1 MHRSNVIV
9 TDNCNIFKNFT
20 RGVFKMKNFKVRT
33 KMAIL
38 LICVVILAAFSVIAS
53 STNMKAMQES
63 SLKIFEKQIR
73 DDYDQNIKEQVG
85 SVISLLTKINQ
96 EYENGT
102 YTLDEAKKLA
112 ADIVRDMRYG
122 EAGYF
127 WIDQTDGTNV
137 VLLGS
142 DTEGTNRMETK
153 DANGY
158 KMVSDIIKVG
168 QNKDGGYTDYVFPKE
183 GETEPSPKRSYSK
196 SFEPFGWVVGTGNYT
211 DYIDDTIKAMEAK
224 DNKAFN
230 KDMLN
235 IIVGIVFIFIVATVI
250 VVIISNNITKALKET
265 MISLQRY
272 SNGDFAEPVPDA
284 ISKRKDDFGIL
295 AKAMNNMQGSVSSL
309 IGDVKD
315 RSGKVEEDVYDI
327 NKNVNILNSD
337 IEDVSATTQELAASM
352 QETAASA
359 HQVTVIADEIKSS
372 AGELADKAQESAHQA
387 EKIHERARNGKETAQ
402 ENRGEVRRVN
412 DEIKNKLEKALEDA
426 KVVSEIKILAESIME
441 ITEQTNLLSLNA
453 SIEAA
458 RAGEAGKGF
467 AVVAD
472 EIRTLSEQSQTA
484 VEDIRNVTEK
494 VTSAVTNL
502 AYDSN
507 DLLKFVSEYVSDSYD
522 MYENI
527 LDDYNNDA
535 AYIDTLVNEFSSTSE
550 SLLNSINGVIDSM
563 EEISSAA
570 EMGASATAN
579 IAERTCSVVNNSN
592 DVTSATKDT
601 EIIVNELR
609 ESVAKFVV

>member
-1 MHRSNVIV
+1 
-9 TDNCNIFKNFT
+9 
-20 RGVFKMKNFKVRT
+20 MKNLKVRT

-38 LICVVILAAFSVIAS
+38 LFCVVILAVFSVIVS
-53 STNMKAMQES
+53 GSNMKAMQEN
-63 SLKIFEKQIR
+63 SLKNFEKQIH

-224 DNKAFN
+224 DKKAFN

-235 IIVGIVFIFIVATVI
+235 IIVGIVLIFIVAAVI

-272 SNGDFAEPVPDA
+272 SSGDFAEPVTGA

-426 KVVSEIKILAESIME
+426 KVVSEIKLLAESIME

-507 DLLKFVSEYVSDSYD
+507 ELLKFVSEYVSDSYD

-535 AYIDTLVNEFSSTSE
+535 AYIDTLVNEFSSTSDR
-550 SLLNSINGVIDSM
+550 LLNSINGVIDSM

-592 DVTSATKDT
+592 DVTGATKNT
-601 EIIVNELR
+601 EAIVNELR

>member
-38 LICVVILAAFSVIAS
+38 LICVVILAAFSVIVS
-53 STNMKAMQES
+53 GTNMKAMKES
-63 SLKIFEKQIR
+63 SIKIFEKQIR
-73 DDYDQNIKEQVG
+73 DDYDRNIKEQVQG
-85 SVISLLTKINQ
+85 VISLLTKINQ
-96 EYENGT
+96 EYEKGT
-102 YTLDEAKKLA
+102 YTLEEAKKLG
-112 ADIVRDMRYG
+112 ADIIRDMRYG

-196 SFEPFGWVVGTGNYT
+196 LFEPFDWVIGTGNYT
-211 DYIDDTIKAMEAK
+211 DYIDDTIKEMEAK
-224 DNKAFN
+224 DKKAYN

-235 IIVGIVFIFIVATVI
+235 IIAGIILIFIVAVVV
-250 VVIISNNITKALKET
+250 VVIISKNITNALIET
-265 MISLQRY
+265 MVSLQRY
-272 SNGDFAEPVPDA
+272 SNGDFSEPVPDA

-372 AGELADKAQESAHQA
+372 AGALADKAQESAHQA
-387 EKIHERARNGKETAQ
+387 DEIHERAKNGKETAK

-426 KVVSEIKILAESIME
+426 KVVSEIKLLAESIME

-458 RAGEAGKGF
+458 RAGDAGKGF

-494 VTSAVTNL
+494 VTSAVENL
-502 AYDSN
+502 AEDSSE
-507 DLLKFVSEYVSDSYD
+507 LLKFVSEYVSDSYD

-535 AYIDTLVNEFSSTSE
+535 AYIDTLVNEFSSTSD

-601 EIIVNELR
+601 ETIVNELR
-609 ESVAKFVV
+609 ECVAKFVI

>member
-1 MHRSNVIV
+1 
-9 TDNCNIFKNFT
+9 
-20 RGVFKMKNFKVRT
+20 MKNLKVRT

-38 LICVVILAAFSVIAS
+38 LFCVVILAVFSVIVS
-53 STNMKAMQES
+53 GSNMKAMQET
-63 SLKIFEKQIR
+63 SLKNFEKQIR

-211 DYIDDTIKAMEAK
+211 DYIDDTIKAMEAQ

-235 IIVGIVFIFIVATVI
+235 IIVGIVLIFIVAAVI

-272 SNGDFAEPVPDA
+272 SNGDFAEPVPA
-284 ISKRKDDFGIL
+284 SISKRKDDFGIL
-295 AKAMNNMQGSVSSL
+295 AKAMNNMQESVSSL

-426 KVVSEIKILAESIME
+426 KVVSEIKLLAESIME

-507 DLLKFVSEYVSDSYD
+507 ELLKFVSEYVSDSYD

-535 AYIDTLVNEFSSTSE
+535 AYIDTLVNEFSSTSDR
-550 SLLNSINGVIDSM
+550 LLNSINGVIDSM

-592 DVTSATKDT
+592 DVTGATKNT
-601 EIIVNELR
+601 EAIVNELR

>member
-38 LICVVILAAFSVIAS
+38 LICVVILAVFSVIVS
-53 STNMKAMQES
+53 GTNMKAMKES
-63 SLKIFEKQIR
+63 SIKIFEKQIR
-73 DDYDQNIKEQVG
+73 DDYDRSIKEQVQG
-85 SVISLLTKINQ
+85 VISLLTKINQ
-96 EYENGT
+96 EYEKGT
-102 YTLDEAKKLA
+102 YTLEEAKKLG

-196 SFEPFGWVVGTGNYT
+196 LFEPFDWVIGTGNYT
-211 DYIDDTIKAMEAK
+211 DYIDDTIKEIEAK
-224 DNKAFN
+224 DKKAYN

-235 IIVGIVFIFIVATVI
+235 IIAGIILIFIVAVVV
-250 VVIISNNITKALKET
+250 VVIISKNITNALIET
-265 MISLQRY
+265 MVSLQRY
-272 SNGDFAEPVPDA
+272 SNGDFSEPVPDA

-372 AGELADKAQESAHQA
+372 AGALADKAQESAHQA
-387 EKIHERARNGKETAQ
+387 DEIHERAKNGKETAK

-426 KVVSEIKILAESIME
+426 KVVSEIKLLAESIME

-458 RAGEAGKGF
+458 RAGDAGKGF

-494 VTSAVTNL
+494 VTSAVENL
-502 AYDSN
+502 AEDSSE
-507 DLLKFVSEYVSDSYD
+507 LLKFVSEYVSDSYD

-535 AYIDTLVNEFSSTSE
+535 AYIDTLVNEFSSTSD

-592 DVTSATKDT
+592 DVTGATKDT

>member
-1 MHRSNVIV
+1 
-9 TDNCNIFKNFT
+9 
-20 RGVFKMKNFKVRT
+20 MKNLKVRT

-38 LICVVILAAFSVIAS
+38 LFCVVILAVFSVIVS
-53 STNMKAMQES
+53 GSNMKAMQET
-63 SLKIFEKQIR
+63 SLKNFEKQIR

-224 DNKAFN
+224 DKKAFN

-235 IIVGIVFIFIVATVI
+235 IIVGIVLIFIVAAVI

-272 SNGDFAEPVPDA
+272 SNGDFAEPVPA
-284 ISKRKDDFGIL
+284 SISKRKDDFGIL
-295 AKAMNNMQGSVSSL
+295 AKAMNNMQESVSSL

-372 AGELADKAQESAHQA
+372 AGALADKAQESAHQA
-387 EKIHERARNGKETAQ
+387 DEIHERARNGKETAK

-426 KVVSEIKILAESIME
+426 KVVSEIKLLAESIME

-507 DLLKFVSEYVSDSYD
+507 ELLKFVSEYVSDSYD

-535 AYIDTLVNEFSSTSE
+535 AYIDTLVNEFSSTSD

-592 DVTSATKDT
+592 DVTGATKDT

>member
-1 MHRSNVIV
+1 
-9 TDNCNIFKNFT
+9 
-20 RGVFKMKNFKVRT
+20 MKNFKVRT

-38 LICVVILAAFSVIAS
+38 LICVVILAVFSVIVS
-53 STNMKAMQES
+53 GSNMKAMQET
-63 SLKIFEKQIR
+63 SLKNFEKQIR

-85 SVISLLTKINQ
+85 SVISILTKINQ

-112 ADIVRDMRYG
+112 ADIVREMRYG

-211 DYIDDTIKAMEAK
+211 DYIDDTIKAMEAQ

-235 IIVGIVFIFIVATVI
+235 IIVGIVLIFIVAAVI

-272 SNGDFAEPVPDA
+272 SNGDFAEPVPA
-284 ISKRKDDFGIL
+284 SISKRKDDFGIL
-295 AKAMNNMQGSVSSL
+295 AKAMNNMQESVSSL
-309 IGDVKD
+309 IGEVKD

-387 EKIHERARNGKETAQ
+387 EKIHERARNGKETAK

-426 KVVSEIKILAESIME
+426 KVVSEIKLLAESIME

-507 DLLKFVSEYVSDSYD
+507 ELLKFVSEYVSD
-522 MYENI
+522 
-527 LDDYNNDA
+527 
-535 AYIDTLVNEFSSTSE
+535 

-592 DVTSATKDT
+592 DVTGATKDT

>member
-1 MHRSNVIV
+1 
-9 TDNCNIFKNFT
+9 
-20 RGVFKMKNFKVRT
+20 MKNLKVRT

-38 LICVVILAAFSVIAS
+38 LFCVVILAVFSVIVS
-53 STNMKAMQES
+53 GSNMKAMQET
-63 SLKIFEKQIR
+63 SLKNFEKQIR

-85 SVISLLTKINQ
+85 SVISILTKINQ

-211 DYIDDTIKAMEAK
+211 DYIDDTIKAMEAQ

-235 IIVGIVFIFIVATVI
+235 IIVGIVLIFIVAAVI

-272 SNGDFAEPVPDA
+272 SNGDFAEPVPA
-284 ISKRKDDFGIL
+284 SISKRKDDFGIL
-295 AKAMNNMQGSVSSL
+295 AKAMNNMQESVSSL

-372 AGELADKAQESAHQA
+372 AGALADKAQESAHQA
-387 EKIHERARNGKETAQ
+387 DEIHERARNGKETAK

-426 KVVSEIKILAESIME
+426 KVVSEIKLLAESIME

-507 DLLKFVSEYVSDSYD
+507 ELLKFVSEYVSDSYD

-535 AYIDTLVNEFSSTSE
+535 AYIDTLVNEFSSTSD

-592 DVTSATKDT
+592 DVTGATKDT